1 MKLWLYVGNMAVC
14 ENLTKEGLDMDLGMI
29 LFIIG
34 FVLVIAGFVSN
45 NEITTI
51 LGVEELT
58 FLGLV
63 FIVPGAFC
71 IIYALIELQIIT

>member
-34 FVLVIAGFVSN
+34 FVLVIAGFVTLY
-45 NEITTI
+45 IVVD
-51 LGVEELT
+51 VEELT
-58 FLGLV
+58 FLSLV

>member
-1 MKLWLYVGNMAVC
+1 MKLWLYVGNMAIC

-34 FVLVIAGFVSN
+34 FVLVIAGFVTLY
-45 NEITTI
+45 IVVD
-51 LGVEELT
+51 VEELT

>member
-34 FVLVIAGFVSN
+34 FVLVIAGFVTLY
-45 NEITTI
+45 IVVD
-51 LGVEELT
+51 VEELT

>member
-34 FVLVIAGFVSN
+34 FVLVIAGFVTLY
-45 NEITTI
+45 IVVD
-51 LGVEELT
+51 VEELT

-71 IIYALIELQIIT
+71 IIYALIELQILL